1 VLTQVLRTRTHMRK
15 GVDMRTHTHMRTP
28 TRLSAVVLVFL
39 TLRTFTVNSLERLL
53 KRDYPTYGAGKT

>member
-15 GVDMRTHTHMRTP
+15 GVDMRTHTHM
-28 TRLSAVVLVFL
+28 SAVVLVFL